1 MPGGEQTTPVEVL
14 EERLRGFR
22 ELVLEKLSNLEK
34 GLKKNSSDTRWTK
47 HLMVG
52 ILVTTIG
59 CFVSVTIKGCAG

>member
-14 EERLRGFR
+14 EERLKGFR
-22 ELVLEKLSNLEK
+22 EFVIEKLSKLEK
-34 GLKKNSSDTRWTK
+34 DLEKNSADTTWNKR
-47 HLMVG
+47 LMIG